1 MKKNI
6 LFFATVFTVMACS
19 NSNRIQGSKGWISLF
34 DGKSLDGWHANK
46 PGTFSVE
53 DGSIK
58 VASTTALIFMR
69 GR

>member
-6 LFFATVFTVMACS
+6 LFFITLVMVMACS
-19 NSNRIQGSKGWISLF
+19 NTNKIQGNKGWISLF
-34 DGKSLDGWHANK
+34 DGKSLDGWRANK

-58 VASTTALIFMR
+58 VAGATAHIFL
-69 GR
+69 